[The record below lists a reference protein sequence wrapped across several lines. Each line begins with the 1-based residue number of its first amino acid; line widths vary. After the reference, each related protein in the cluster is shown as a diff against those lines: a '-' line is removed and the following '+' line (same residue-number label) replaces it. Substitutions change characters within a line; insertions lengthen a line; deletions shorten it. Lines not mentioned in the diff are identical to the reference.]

1 MITTKYLFLLIL
13 ITAGFAFIL
22 LYNWF
27 STKVILADK
36 QLTIH
41 LADGNNEHLI
51 HSNVNHWQTATAK
64 VDDSTTYRN
73 YDEQIVIIYNRV
85 PKTGSTSFVNLTYD
99 LCKKNAFHV
108 LHINI
113 TANMHVLSLP
123 NQLKFVRNIT
133 AWDSMKPAFYHGH
146 MAFLDFSKFSM
157 PSKPLYI
164 NLIRQP
170 LDRLV
175 SYYYFLRYGDDYRP
189 YLVRHRAGDTM
200 TFDECVARQ
209 KPDCDPTNMWLQ
221 IPFFCGHHA
230 ECWNPG
236 SSWALEQA
244 KRNLVNE
251 YFLVGLTEEM
261 DEFIELLELSLSRL
275 YKGAVQHF
283 QKSNKSHLRKTKS
296 KVEPA
301 PETVAKIKESTVWQM
316 ENELYEFARDQFH
329 FVQKKLRTPG
339 RNVMQDFMY
348 EKIKPNPNGGAKN

>member
-1 MITTKYLFLLIL
+1 MITTKYFFLLTL
-13 ITAGFAFIL
+13 ITAGFVFIL
-22 LYNWF
+22 LYHWF
-27 STKVILADK
+27 STKVIHGDK
-36 QLTIH
+36 LTVH
-41 LADGNNEHLI
+41 VADGNDGQLI
-51 HSNVNHWQTATAK
+51 HSRINHWQTSTGK
-64 VDDSTTYRN
+64 VDDQTTYQN
-73 YDEQIVIIYNRV
+73 YDEKFVIIYNRV

-146 MAFLDFSKFSM
+146 MAFLDFSKYGM

-200 TFDECVARQ
+200 TFDECVSRQ

-230 ECWNPG
+230 ECWKPG

-261 DEFIELLELSLSRL
+261 DEFIELLELSLPRL
-275 YKGAVQHF
+275 YRGAVSHF

-316 ENELYEFARDQFH
+316 ENELYEFAREQFH

-339 RNVMQDFMY
+339 RNMMQDFLY
-348 EKIKPNPNGGAKN
+348 EKIKPNQNAPAKN